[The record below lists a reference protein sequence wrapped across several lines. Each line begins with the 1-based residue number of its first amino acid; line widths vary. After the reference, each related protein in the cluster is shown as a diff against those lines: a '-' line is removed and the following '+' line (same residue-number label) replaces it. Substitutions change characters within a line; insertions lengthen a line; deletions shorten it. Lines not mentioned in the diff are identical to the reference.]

1 MKQKIALILSAALLL
16 SLTACGKD
24 NSEQEAQATPS
35 PAPVQTE
42 YSAPMLAQSETKVY
56 SESRGEIIECG
67 ADIGDFV
74 EAGSLLYRIDD
85 NGLYDNIATS
95 KNSIEKAQLS
105 LNTALENESNLN
117 IYAPSSGVIKNLTVK
132 EGERVNTGTIAKIVN
147 EKEFTAR
154 IPFNSEQIKSIKPGM
169 NAQIISDRLMSGV
182 SAKVTRIYSERN
194 TSVDGAILYDVEFVG
209 TNPGTINEGMSV
221 SAVVNG
227 INSPVSGY
235 IDENDGVAVVS
246 RASGNAGVIRV
257 KDGSYVSKGTLIMTI
272 ENSNV
277 TASARRAKIDV
288 EDLQIKLRSL
298 ENDAQN
304 LNITAP
310 ISGIIIEKNKELRDS
325 IASKSDSVMTIADA
339 SVLKMTVNTADG
351 INLPEIGSIVTIS
364 YNGGTAD
371 GTVTGISGN
380 TVNIDIVNSANIAPN
395 TIGSVNFN

>member
-1 MKQKIALILSAALLL
+1 MKQKLALILSAVLVL
-16 SLTACGKD
+16 SMTACKKD
-24 NSEQEAQATPS
+24 NSEQSSQPTPT
-35 PAPVQTE
+35 PVPVQTD

-56 SESRGEIIECG
+56 SEARGEIIECD
-67 ADIGDFV
+67 AQVGDFV
-74 EAGSLLYRIDD
+74 EAGALLYKIDD
-85 NGLYDNIATS
+85 NGLYDSIATAR
-95 KNSIEKAQLS
+95 NAVEKAQLTLGTS
-105 LNTALENESNLN
+105 LENEENLN

-132 EGERVNTGTIAKIVN
+132 EGERVNTGTLAKIVN

-154 IPFNSEQIKSIKPGM
+154 VPFNSEQIKSIKVGM

-182 SAKVTRIYSERN
+182 SARVTRIYSERN

-209 TNPGTINEGMSV
+209 TNPGTINEGMTV
-221 SAVVNG
+221 SAVVGG
-227 INSPVSGY
+227 ISSPVSGY
-235 IDENDGVAVVS
+235 IDESDGVAVVS
-246 RASGNAGVIRV
+246 RASGNAGAIRV

-310 ISGIIIEKNKELRDS
+310 VSGTIIEKNKELRDS
-325 IASKSDSVMTIADA
+325 IASKSDSVMTIADT

-351 INLPEIGSIVTIS
+351 VKLPEIGSIVTIS
-364 YNGGTAD
+364 YDGGTAD
-371 GTVTGISGN
+371 GTVTDISGN
-380 TVNIDIVNSANIAPN
+380 TVSIDIVNNASIAPN
-395 TIGSVNFN
+395 TIGSVHFN

>member
-1 MKQKIALILSAALLL
+1 MKQKLALILSAVLLI
-16 SLTACGKD
+16 SLTACKKD
-24 NSEQEAQATPS
+24 NSEQSEQPT
-35 PAPVQTE
+35 PAPVSVQTD
-42 YSAPMLAQSETKVY
+42 YSAPMIAQGETKVY

-67 ADIGDFV
+67 AEVGDFV

-85 NGLYDNIATS
+85 NGLYDNIATAR
-95 KNSIEKAQLS
+95 NSVEKAQLS
-105 LNTALENESNLN
+105 LNTAIENEENLN
-117 IYAPSSGVIKNLTVK
+117 IYAPASGVIKNLTIN
-132 EGERVNTGTIAKIVN
+132 EGERVNTGTLAKIVN

-154 IPFNSEQIKSIKPGM
+154 VPFNSEQIKSIKVGM

-182 SAKVTRIYSERN
+182 SARVTRIYSERN

-209 TNPGTINEGMSV
+209 TNPGTINEGMTV
-221 SAVVNG
+221 SAVVGG
-227 INSPVSGY
+227 ISSPVSGY

-246 RASGNAGVIRV
+246 RASGNAGAIRI

-310 ISGIIIEKNKELRDS
+310 VSGTIIEKNKELRDS
-325 IASKSDSVMTIADA
+325 IASKSDSVMTIADT

-351 INLPEIGSIVTIS
+351 VHLPEIDSIVTIS
-364 YNGGTAD
+364 YDGGTAD
-371 GTVTGISGN
+371 GIVTDVSGN
-380 TVNIDIVNSANIAPN
+380 TVSIDIANNANIAPN
-395 TIGSVNFN
+395 TIGTVHFN